1 MKTVLTIAG
10 SDPDGGAGI
19 QADIKTF
26 SAFGVRDLS
35 VLAALTAQN
44 TRGVYEIFSV
54 PPLFFAAQLNAI
66 LDEVRPDA
74 IKTGMISSVEIIEI
88 IASKIKNYSLNN
100 LVLDPVIASTSGMTF
115 MNKDVLEAMTF
126 FLIPMCAV
134 VTPNIREA
142 SILSHRDV
150 KNIESMKDAAV
161 VIGEMGAHNVVV
173 KGGHLDGQ
181 PVDILW
187 DGKEFTFFEAERV
200 KGNFHGTGCTFA
212 SAIAAC
218 LAQGIDI
225 KTAIKKAKSFIVQ
238 AMKKSPSDE
247 EAVKLLNLSETDVV
261 I

>member
-1 MKTVLTIAG
+1 MKTALTIAG

-26 SAFGVRDLS
+26 SAFEVRDVS

-44 TRGVYEIFSV
+44 TRGVYEIFSI

-66 LDEVRPDA
+66 LDELRPDA

-88 IASKIKNYSLNN
+88 IASKVKNYGLTN
-100 LVLDPVIASTSGMTF
+100 LVIDPVIASTSGMTF
-115 MNKDVLEAMTF
+115 MNKDVLEAITF
-126 FLIPMCAV
+126 FLIPMCSV

-142 SILSHRDV
+142 SILSHREV
-150 KNIESMKDAAV
+150 KDIESMKDAAV

-181 PVDILW
+181 PLDILW
-187 DGKEFTFFEAERV
+187 DGKKFTLFEAERV
-200 KGNFHGTGCTFA
+200 KGNYHGTGCTFA

-218 LAQGIDI
+218 LAQGLDV
-225 KTAIKKAKSFIVQ
+225 KTAIKKSKSFLVQ
-238 AMKKSPSDE
+238 AMKKSFSNE
-247 EAVKLLNLSETDVV
+247 EEVKLLNLRGTG